1 MVDGVNGDLDHVV
14 RHVVVEYRTIL
25 ECVTIP
31 NLHVEGKD
39 VKVSAFMPTRSYA
52 IANAVQVS

>member
-14 RHVVVEYRTIL
+14 RLVVVEYRTIL

-31 NLHVEGKD
+31 NLRMEGKS
-39 VKVSAFMPTRSYA
+39 VKVLALIPAVSYA
-52 IANAVQVS
+52 ILNAVQVR